1 MSFDAARV
9 ESFHDKETSTF
20 THVVFDEDGSHAA
33 IIDPVLGFDPVRA
46 RTATCCSSSEVLPR
60 GSHA

>member
-20 THVVFDEDGSHAA
+20 THVVFDEDGGHAA

-46 RTATCCSSSEVLPR
+46 HSHVLLIVGVLPR
-60 GSHA
+60 GSSQA